1 MATDQLADL
10 RESVESCLAGRM
22 LGTETAL
29 GELTVRVPPC
39 DTADCLEALRD
50 DSELGMSVLID
61 ICGVDWPAREPRFDV
76 VYHLLSMSEIARLRL
91 KIEVGE
97 NEPVPSA
104 TRVFPA
110 ANWYERE
117 VFDMYGVEFEGHPD
131 LRRILTDYGFRGHPL
146 RKDFPL
152 TGFVELRYDE
162 ARKRVAYE
170 PVRLTQ
176 AYREFD
182 FLSPWEGA
190 SAVRQAEGQD
200 EGG

>member
-1 MATDQLADL
+1 MASDPLADL
-10 RESVESCLAGRM
+10 RESVEACLGARM
-22 LGTETAL
+22 LGAEISHR
-29 GELTVRVPPC
+29 ELTVRVAP
-39 DTADCLEALRD
+39 ASVLECLKVLRD
-50 DSELGMSVLID
+50 DSELGMTVLID

-76 VYHLLSMSEIARLRL
+76 VYHLLSMSEVARLRL
-91 KIEVGE
+91 KVHVGE
-97 NEPVPSA
+97 DEPVPSA
-104 TRVFPA
+104 VDVFPSA
-110 ANWYERE
+110 SWYERE

-162 ARKRVAYE
+162 SRNRVAYE

-176 AYREFD
+176 AYRDFD

-190 SAVRQAEGQD
+190 SAVRQAEGRD
-200 EGG
+200 EG

>member
-1 MATDQLADL
+1 MAVEPLADL
-10 RESVESCLAGRM
+10 RDGVEACLGKRVLDAA
-22 LGTETAL
+22 TAR
-29 GELTVRVPPC
+29 GELTVRVHPAEV
-39 DTADCLEALRD
+39 ADCLLALRD
-50 DSELGMSVLID
+50 DSELGMTLLID
-61 ICGVDWPAREPRFDV
+61 ICGVDWPTREPRFDV
-76 VYHLLSMSEIARLRL
+76 VYHLLSLSEVGRLRL
-91 KIEVGE
+91 KVQVGE
-97 NEPVPSA
+97 DEPVPSA
-104 TRVFPA
+104 VGVFPA

-117 VFDMYGVEFEGHPD
+117 VFDMYGIEFSGHPD

-176 AYREFD
+176 AYRDFD

-190 SAVRQAEGQD
+190 SAVRHSERQD
-200 EGG
+200 ES